1 MVTKEIVM
9 KYSLIETLMG
19 FGVIIV
25 AILFLFFGFSLEKNI
40 NSKNIL
46 ISAVFEN
53 VTGLSAGDKVK
64 ISGITVGKIR
74 NFTLEKDEFEVLVE
88 LEVDKEI
95 KIPDDST
102 AKISSSSLFGGK
114 FLEIVPGSSENFLK
128 NKSVIYDTQTSLS
141 FIDMI
146 GKMIM
151 SSGK

>member
-1 MVTKEIVM
+1 M

-19 FGVIIV
+19 FSVILV

-40 NSKNIL
+40 NSKNIS
-46 ISAVFEN
+46 ISAIFEN
-53 VTGLSAGDKVK
+53 VTGLSVGDKVK

-74 NFTLEKDEFEVLVE
+74 NFKLEKDEFEVKVE

-95 KIPDDST
+95 NIPDDST

-114 FLEIVPGSSENFLK
+114 FLEIVPGSSETFL
-128 NKSVIYDTQTSLS
+128 NDKSVIYDTQTSLS
-141 FIDMI
+141 FTDMI

>member
-1 MVTKEIVM
+1 M

-19 FGVIIV
+19 FGVILV

-40 NSKNIL
+40 NSKNIS
-46 ISAVFEN
+46 ISAIFEN
-53 VTGLSAGDKVK
+53 VNGLSIGGKVK

-74 NFTLEKDEFEVLVE
+74 NFKLEKDEFEVMVE
-88 LEVDKEI
+88 IEVDKEI
-95 KIPDDST
+95 NIPDDST

-114 FLEIVPGSSENFLK
+114 FLEIVPGSSETFLQD
-128 NKSVIYDTQTSLS
+128 KSVIYDTQTSLS
-141 FIDMI
+141 FTDMI

>member
-1 MVTKEIVM
+1 M

-19 FGVIIV
+19 FSVILV

-40 NSKNIL
+40 NSKNIS
-46 ISAVFEN
+46 ISAIFDN
-53 VTGLSAGDKVK
+53 VTGLSVGDKVK
-64 ISGITVGKIR
+64 ISGITIGKIR
-74 NFTLEKDEFEVLVE
+74 NFKLEKDEFEVMVE

-95 KIPDDST
+95 NIPDDST

-114 FLEIVPGSSENFLK
+114 FLEIVPGSSETFL
-128 NKSVIYDTQTSLS
+128 NDKSVIYDTQTSLS
-141 FIDMI
+141 FTDMI

>member
-74 NFTLEKDEFEVLVE
+74 NFTLEKDEFEVMVE

-114 FLEIVPGSSENFLK
+114 FIR
-128 NKSVIYDTQTSLS
+128 
-141 FIDMI
+141 
-146 GKMIM
+146 
-151 SSGK
+151 

>member
-1 MVTKEIVM
+1 M

-19 FGVIIV
+19 FSVILV

-40 NSKNIL
+40 NSKNIS
-46 ISAVFEN
+46 ISAIFEN
-53 VTGLSAGDKVK
+53 VSGLSVGDKVK

-74 NFTLEKDEFEVLVE
+74 NFKLQKDEFEVMVE

-95 KIPDDST
+95 SIPDDST

-114 FLEIVPGSSENFLK
+114 FLEIIPGSSEAFLK

-141 FIDMI
+141 FTDMI

>member
-1 MVTKEIVM
+1 M

-19 FGVIIV
+19 FSVILV
-25 AILFLFFGFSLEKNI
+25 AILFLIFGFSLEKNI
-40 NSKNIL
+40 NSKNIS

-53 VTGLSAGDKVK
+53 VTGLSIGDKVK

-74 NFTLEKDEFEVLVE
+74 NFELEKDEFEVIVK
-88 LEVDKEI
+88 LEVDRNI
-95 KIPDDST
+95 SIPDDST

-114 FLEIVPGSSENFLK
+114 FLEIVPGSSENSLK
-128 NKSVIYDTQTSLS
+128 DKSVIYDTQTSLS
-141 FIDMI
+141 FTDMI

>member
-1 MVTKEIVM
+1 M

-19 FGVIIV
+19 FGVIVV

-40 NSKNIL
+40 SKSL
-46 ISAVFEN
+46 SISAIFEN
-53 VTGLSAGDKVK
+53 VTGLSVGDKVK

-74 NFTLEKDEFEVLVE
+74 NFKLEKDEFQVMVE

-95 KIPDDST
+95 NIPDDST
-102 AKISSSSLFGGK
+102 AKISSSSLFGGM
-114 FLEIVPGSSENFLK
+114 FLEIVPGSSETFLK
-128 NKSVIYDTQTSLS
+128 DKSVIYDTQTSLS
-141 FIDMI
+141 FTDMI

>member
-1 MVTKEIVM
+1 M

-19 FGVIIV
+19 FSVILV

-40 NSKNIL
+40 SSKNIS

-53 VTGLSAGDKVK
+53 VTGLSVGDKVK

-74 NFTLEKDEFEVLVE
+74 NFELEKDEFEVMVQ
-88 LEVDKEI
+88 LEVDKNI
-95 KIPDDST
+95 RIPDDST

-114 FLEIVPGSSENFLK
+114 FLEIVPGSSETFLK
-128 NKSVIYDTQTSLS
+128 NQSVIYDTQTSLS
-141 FIDMI
+141 FTDMI

>member
-1 MVTKEIVM
+1 M

-19 FGVIIV
+19 FGVIVV
-25 AILFLFFGFSLEKNI
+25 AILFVFFGFSLEKNI
-40 NSKNIL
+40 NSKNIS
-46 ISAVFEN
+46 ISAIFDN
-53 VTGLSAGDKVK
+53 VTGLSVGDKVK
-64 ISGITVGKIR
+64 ISGIAIGKIR
-74 NFTLEKDEFEVLVE
+74 NFKLEKDEFEVVVE

-95 KIPDDST
+95 NIPDDST

-114 FLEIVPGSSENFLK
+114 FLEIIPGSSETFLK
-128 NKSVIYDTQTSLS
+128 DKSVIYDTQTSLS